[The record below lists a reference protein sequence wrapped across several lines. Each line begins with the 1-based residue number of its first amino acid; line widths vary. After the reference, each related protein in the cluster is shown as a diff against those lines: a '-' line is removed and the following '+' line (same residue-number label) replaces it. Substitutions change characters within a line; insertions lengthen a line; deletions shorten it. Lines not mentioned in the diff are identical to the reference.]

1 MIYHLKKY
9 LLLIIPFFINNCFA
23 QDTTKQLETIKQKNR
38 ITQSVTEIF
47 NVLKAD
53 RETKQ
58 GIYQAVYN
66 RNTALASGLYGNN
79 KRKGMWHFYD
89 TNGNLVENFNYDNGT
104 LTYEEPMNAH
114 NEYRIAYAFDKK
126 YTDSDVVTKPIKPG
140 GRCYGYIHYLTI
152 FELPN
157 SFADVD
163 LSRYSAILELLVSPG
178 GRLADIKVHIRS
190 STDEYI
196 TEMST
201 ELVDEEDRIFIPATM
216 NRQPILSRIFL
227 RCRLTLDGALDV
239 Y

>member
-1 MIYHLKKY
+1 MKKY
-9 LLLIIPFFINNCFA
+9 LLFVVTLLFITTCFA
-23 QDTTKQLETIKQKNR
+23 QDTTKQMETVKQKNR

-53 RETKQ
+53 KQTKQ

-66 RNTALASGLYGNN
+66 RNTALASGLYENN

-89 TNGNLVENFNYDNGT
+89 TNGNLVENFNYDSGA
-104 LTYEEPMNAH
+104 LTYEEPMNAY

-140 GRCYGYIHYLTI
+140 GRCFGYIPYLNI

-163 LSRYSAILELLVSPG
+163 LSYYSAVLELLVSPG

-201 ELVDEEDRIFIPATM
+201 ELIDEQDRIFIPATM

-227 RCRLTLDGALDV
+227 RCRLTMDGALDV